1 MTRPKQILS
10 LGLQRTIKGIPIQ
23 WSILLLCIA
32 SSISFLLSPPNS
44 AWAKDKLGV
53 YVVNYP
59 LKYFAER
66 IGGDH
71 VDVVFPAPKGIDPA
85 YWIPNIATIG
95 AYQQADLILFNGAAY
110 AKWVEKVSLP
120 RSKTVNTSKSF
131 KDSYITIKEAV
142 THSHG
147 AEGEHAHEGAA
158 FTTWIDL
165 DLAAKQAK
173 GILAAFERKKPE
185 VKSTFQKNYA
195 ELEKDLMAL
204 DQEIMQTVSRNPSK
218 PLLASHPVYDYFSR
232 RYGLNIKSVHWEPDE
247 VPTDE
252 QWTELQGILKD
263 HAATWMI
270 WEGEPNAS
278 SAAKLKSMG
287 INSLVFDPCGNTPVQ
302 GDFLSVMQQNAEN
315 LKAAFQ
321 PEHQ

>member
-1 MTRPKQILS
+1 MTLM
-10 LGLQRTIKGIPIQ
+10 LA
-23 WSILLLCIA
+23 A
-32 SSISFLLSPPNS
+32 SPDR
-44 AWAKDKLGV
+44 AWAKNPLNV
-53 YVVNYP
+53 HVVNYP

-66 IGGDH
+66 IGGDY
-71 VDVVFPAPKGIDPA
+71 VKVAFPAPKGTDPA

-95 AYQQADLILFNGAAY
+95 AYQQADLIILNGAAY
-110 AKWVEKVSLP
+110 AKWVDKVSLP
-120 RSKTVNTSKSF
+120 RAKMVNTSKSF

-158 FTTWIDL
+158 FTTWLDL

-173 GILAAFERKKPE
+173 AIASAFSRKKPE
-185 VKSTFQKNYA
+185 IKSTFQKNYA
-195 ELEKDLMAL
+195 ALEKDLMAL
-204 DQEIMQTVSRNPSK
+204 DQEIMQTVSKNPSK
-218 PLLASHPVYDYFSR
+218 PLIASHPVYEYFSR
-232 RYGLNIKSVHWEPDE
+232 RYSLNIKSVHWEPDE

-252 QWTELQGILKD
+252 QLVALQGILKD

-278 SAAKLKSMG
+278 SVAKLKSMG
-287 INSLVFDPCGNTPVQ
+287 IKSLVFDPCGNTPVQ
-302 GDFLSVMQQNAEN
+302 GDFLSVMQQNAQN

-321 PEHQ
+321 TERQ

>member
-1 MTRPKQILS
+1 MLA
-10 LGLQRTIKGIPIQ
+10 
-23 WSILLLCIA
+23 A
-32 SSISFLLSPPNS
+32 SADSV
-44 AWAKDKLGV
+44 WAKSPLRV

-71 VDVVFPAPKGIDPA
+71 VDVEFPAPKGIDPA

-95 AYQQADLILFNGAAY
+95 AYQQSDLIILNGAAY

-120 RSKTVNTSKSF
+120 RSKMVNTSKSF

-158 FTTWIDL
+158 FTTWLDF
-165 DLAAKQAK
+165 DLAARQAK
-173 GILAAFERKKPE
+173 AIATAFARKKPE

-195 ELEKDLMAL
+195 ALEKDLMAV
-204 DQEIMQTVSRNPSK
+204 DQVIMQTVSKNREK

-232 RYGLNIKSVHWEPDE
+232 RYGLNIKSVHWEPDD
-247 VPTDE
+247 VPTGE
-252 QWTELQGILKD
+252 QWIELQGILKD
-263 HAATWMI
+263 HPATWMI

-278 SAAKLKSMG
+278 SVAKLKSMEVK
-287 INSLVFDPCGNTPVQ
+287 SLVLNPCGNVPEE

-321 PEHQ
+321 PELQ